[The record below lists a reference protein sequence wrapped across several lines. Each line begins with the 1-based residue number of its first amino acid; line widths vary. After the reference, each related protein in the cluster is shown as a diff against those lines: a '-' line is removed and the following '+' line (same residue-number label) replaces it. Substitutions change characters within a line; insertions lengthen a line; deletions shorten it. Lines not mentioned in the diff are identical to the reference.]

1 MIAKPALSPPK
12 TIRVL
17 IVEDNPDHAQL
28 MKECLSFMEKFEC
41 RSVNSI
47 SSMWQEIHRK
57 NPDIILLDNYLPD
70 GQGINVVK
78 ELITELPLT
87 PIVMITALGN
97 EQIAVQA
104 LKSGAA
110 DYWIK
115 DEKYWETLPELVER
129 TVTTYITKKA
139 LALHNEQLRYQAL
152 LLRNMRDAIVVWN
165 TNGLIT
171 FWNPE
176 AENLFKLTAKQVIGK
191 LVTEVYA
198 NLFHPSINYPFEEK
212 FQSRET
218 ERKVIHFSEEQW
230 VSSRITPLID
240 PEKNQRI
247 LGYLDVIRD
256 ITQRKL
262 LEERIQFTQM
272 QLAQSTQLAAI
283 ADLADGIAHHI
294 NNPLSTIIAESQIL
308 RKQLAQKHPLYES
321 ATAIEKA
328 GWRVQ
333 KAVQQLLDFGRPPIA
348 SFQTLNIN
356 ETIEQALKIIGDNIR
371 AKRIQIHTH
380 LARNLPPIYGNQQ
393 KIIALWINLLI
404 LAKDGVME
412 VDKPEIEVTSQ
423 IINDKEILVIIHDN
437 GRIIPPEDL
446 TQINATSFFKE
457 MGGRGSGIEINICQE
472 ILRQHKG
479 KLSME
484 SENLHG
490 TTFRVSFLAEVIK

>member
-1 MIAKPALSPPK
+1 MIAAPILSPPK

-28 MKECLSFMEKFEC
+28 MKECLSFIEKFEC
-41 RSVNSI
+41 HSVNSI
-47 SSMWQEIHRK
+47 SSMWQEINVK

-70 GQGINVVK
+70 GQGIDVVK
-78 ELITELPLT
+78 ELIAELPFT

-139 LALHNEQLRYQAL
+139 LAFHNEQLRYQAML
-152 LLRNMRDAIVVWN
+152 LHNMRDAIIVWN

-176 AENLFKLTAKQVIGK
+176 AERLFKLTAKQVIGK

-198 NLFHPSINYPFEEK
+198 TLFHPTINFPFEEK
-212 FQSRET
+212 FHSREI
-218 ERKVIHFSEEQW
+218 ERKVIRLSEDHW

-240 PEKNQRI
+240 ADNNERI

-308 RKQLAQKHPLYES
+308 RKQLSQNHPLYES
-321 ATAIEKA
+321 ASAIEKA

-333 KAVQQLLDFGRPPIA
+333 KAVQQLLDFGRPPLT
-348 SFQTLNIN
+348 SFQPLSVN
-356 ETIEQALKIIGDNIR
+356 ETIENALKIIGDNIQ
-371 AKRIQIHTH
+371 AKQILIHTH
-380 LARNLPPIYGNQQ
+380 LARNLPLIFGNQQ

-404 LAKDGVME
+404 LAQDGVME
-412 VDKPEIEVTSQ
+412 VNQPEID
-423 IINDKEILVIIHDN
+423 IISRSSNDKEIHVLIHDN
-437 GRIIPPEDL
+437 GKIIPPEDL

-479 KLSME
+479 QLSIE
-484 SENLHG
+484 SDNQQG
-490 TTFRVSFLAEVIK
+490 TTFRVSLLVEVIE